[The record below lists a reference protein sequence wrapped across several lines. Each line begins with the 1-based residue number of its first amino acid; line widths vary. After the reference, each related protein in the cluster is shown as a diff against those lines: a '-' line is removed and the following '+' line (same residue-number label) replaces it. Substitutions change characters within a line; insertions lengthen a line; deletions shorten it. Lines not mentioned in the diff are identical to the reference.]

1 MYGIKINEQTYEMKP
16 FDTDVFQNNVSK
28 YREWMNSTKVTK
40 FNAHGLFAKTADEI
54 NSWLESMNKKEVLCW
69 MLFNPLG
76 EWIGVISLQSFNWI
90 YRTAEIAMWIGD
102 STEWGKG
109 LATGMI
115 YNACQHAFERMNLNR
130 IWSGTAETNRGMQK
144 AFEKN
149 GFRKEGVF
157 RQGMFLSGRYADI
170 FCYSL
175 LVQDWNERK
184 AAGK

>member
-1 MYGIKINEQTYEMKP
+1 MYKIETETGVYKLKP
-16 FDTDVFQNNVSK
+16 FSYNVFEKNMTK
-28 YREWMNSTKVTK
+28 YFEWMNCPKVTK
-40 FNAHGLFAKTADEI
+40 FNAHGLFAKTAEDI
-54 NSWLESMNKKEVLCW
+54 AAWIKAMDKKEVLCW

-76 EWIGVISLQSFNWI
+76 EWIGVVSLQSFNWI

-175 LVQDWNERK
+175 LAQDWGERK
-184 AAGK
+184 ATAK

>member
-1 MYGIKINEQTYEMKP
+1 MYEIKVNEQVYEMRP
-16 FDTDVFQNNVSK
+16 FERQIFYDNIDK
-28 YREWMNSTKVTK
+28 YREWMNSPKVTK
-40 FNAHGLFAKTADEI
+40 FNSHGLFAKTPDEI
-54 NSWLESMNKKEVLCW
+54 VSWIDSMNKKETLCW
-69 MLFNPLG
+69 MLLNPAG

-102 STEWGKG
+102 KNEWGKG
-109 LATGMI
+109 LATHMI
-115 YNACQHAFERMNLNR
+115 YFVCGHGFDRMNLNR

-175 LVQDWNERK
+175 LAQDWNELK